1 MASVSSLNSKIGVSS
16 ILPPQEEIKHLP
28 DSRSFVSVGESVSSL
43 EDLFDSQ
50 NSEKMLM
57 ASLTPKLQ
65 NPEDATP
72 GKIQEHLDSALEKL
86 KSVRDPFVRAFCR
99 DVAGPLS
106 DNHDLL
112 KAYQMMLV
120 GG

>member
-1 MASVSSLNSKIGVSS
+1 MASVSSLNSKIGVGS
-16 ILPPQEEIKHLP
+16 ILPPQDEVLRLP
-28 DSRSFVSVGESVSSL
+28 DSRSFVSIGESVSGL
-43 EDLFDSQ
+43 EDLFDAQ

-57 ASLTPKLQ
+57 SALTPKLS

-72 GKIQEHLDSALEKL
+72 GKIQENLDSAIDKL
-86 KSVRDPFVRAFCR
+86 KQVKDPFVRAFCR
-99 DVAGPLS
+99 DVAIPLEE
-106 DNHDLL
+106 NHDLL

>member
-1 MASVSSLNSKIGVSS
+1 MASISSLNSKVGVSS
-16 ILPPQEEIKHLP
+16 ILPPQEEVKHLP
-28 DSRSFVSVGESVSSL
+28 DSRSFVTVGESVSSL

-57 ASLTPKLQ
+57 ASLAPKIK

-72 GKIQEHLDSALEKL
+72 GKIQENLDSAIDKL
-86 KSVRDPFVRAFCR
+86 KEVRDPFVRAFCR
-99 DVAGPLS
+99 DVAGPLEE
-106 DNHDLL
+106 NHDLL